1 MDKAKVSRD
10 IEGRLEACKQEE
22 ATKASEGR
30 DEESVLHNNCFF
42 LFLELAYAISISPF
56 GVG

>member
-1 MDKAKVSRD
+1 MSRD
-10 IEGRLEACKQEE
+10 IEDRLEACKQEE

-30 DEESVLHNNCFF
+30 DEESVRHNNCFF
-42 LFLELAYAISISPF
+42 LFLELAYAISIAPF